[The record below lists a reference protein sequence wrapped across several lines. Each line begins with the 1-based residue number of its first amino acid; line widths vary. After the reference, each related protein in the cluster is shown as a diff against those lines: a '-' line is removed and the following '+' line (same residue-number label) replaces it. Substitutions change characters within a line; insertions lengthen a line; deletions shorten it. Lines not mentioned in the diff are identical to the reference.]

1 MKIFC
6 FSVGEAER
14 GGVGREILWVGMFL
28 LVPFG
33 YPLYRFT
40 MEGPFDVFQ
49 EGKLVDVAFVK
60 HVSKSKLS
68 FVCQE
73 KDMEFPGIWERKRRR
88 IKLVDIW
95 A

>member
-1 MKIFC
+1 
-6 FSVGEAER
+6 
-14 GGVGREILWVGMFL
+14 
-28 LVPFG
+28 
-33 YPLYRFT
+33 

-73 KDMEFPGIWERKRRR
+73 KDMEFPGIWERTDKRRR
-88 IKLVDIW
+88 IKLVP
-95 A
+95 